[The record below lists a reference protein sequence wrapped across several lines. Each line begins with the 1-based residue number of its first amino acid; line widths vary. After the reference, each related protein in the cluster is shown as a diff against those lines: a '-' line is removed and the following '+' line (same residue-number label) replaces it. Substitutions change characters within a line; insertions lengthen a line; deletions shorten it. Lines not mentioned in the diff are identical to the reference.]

1 MLYLF
6 YNKLFIFYTISLINS
21 FKLSTFESSIG
32 KWNLLYSTNKHIKF
46 EGCCLEISP
55 LLDNIDQLS
64 VQIKRYEKNK
74 IINYIKIIN
83 CNVFNSKYDLIL
95 NIDNI
100 FNKDD
105 IFNKDECSLVVLKTE
120 KIFKSIGIF
129 EFPYFAIKY
138 ISELNSKYI
147 INWKIDTQLNRL
159 YIYFD
164 GNTYVFEK
172 NHNNLNSNINS
183 HESITTN
190 TFIITNILSFLLG
203 KLLEKTIHLS

>member
-6 YNKLFIFYTISLINS
+6 LTKLLILYTISLINS
-21 FKLSTFESSIG
+21 FKLSIFEHSIG
-32 KWNLLYSTNKHIKF
+32 KWDLLYSTNKHIKF
-46 EGCCLEISP
+46 DKCCLEIFP
-55 LLDNIDQLS
+55 LLDDIDQLS

-74 IINYIKIIN
+74 LINYIKIIN
-83 CNVFNSKYDLIL
+83 CNVYNSKYDLIL
-95 NIDNI
+95 TMDNI
-100 FNKDD
+100 YNKDD
-105 IFNKDECSLVVLKTE
+105 IYNKDACSLVVLQTE
-120 KIFKSIGIF
+120 KIIKSIGIF

-147 INWKIDTQLNRL
+147 INWKIDLHLNRL

-164 GNTYVFEK
+164 GNTFVFEK
-172 NHNNLNSNINS
+172 NHNNLNNKINS
-183 HESITTN
+183 DESITTN